1 MEKVKLK
8 EMLSGNKGQRFNMTL
23 TLGEMFSG
31 NNGRRFNLIS
41 PQASFRRK
49 IEKRNFT
56 LGKMFSGIM
65 EAETDRTLRR

>member
-8 EMLSGNKGQRFNMTL
+8 EILSGNKG
-23 TLGEMFSG
+23 
-31 NNGRRFNLIS
+31 RRFNLFS

-49 IEKRNFT
+49 LEKRNFT